1 MAKPKLSAAIAPAMG
16 AFSRVTFQKSSPSR
30 GGVGEA
36 GVVTDEEWR
45 YGHENPPLAGEV
57 ARRAGGVVNQTCQC
71 TTLQLAGEVSAKP
84 AEG

>member
-1 MAKPKLSAAIAPAMG
+1 MPTQLGRMARAESKTS
-16 AFSRVTFQKSSPSR
+16 SQRRSSPSR